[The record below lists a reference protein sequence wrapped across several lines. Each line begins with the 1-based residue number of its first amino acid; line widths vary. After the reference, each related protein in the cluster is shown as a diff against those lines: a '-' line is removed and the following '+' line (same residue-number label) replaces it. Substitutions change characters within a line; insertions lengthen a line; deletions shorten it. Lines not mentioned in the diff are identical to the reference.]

1 MNNAY
6 CQSAMGWSDG
16 SSFTGLTTLHTT
28 MKEGGWVGYMES
40 HDEER
45 CAYKQIEYG
54 NGALKTNLSERL
66 KQLSSNAAFFFTVPG
81 PKMLWQFGEMGYD
94 ISIDENGRTG
104 KKPVLWEYQTERKS
118 LVDIYTKL
126 ITLRTTHSD
135 LFNASS
141 QFTWKVSYNDWD
153 NGRTL
158 TLKAVNGKQLHV
170 YANFTNA
177 SIDYTI
183 PEGTWYLYLENGNP
197 VEGEKKIS
205 VPAHEFRLYTNFA
218 E

>member
-1 MNNAY
+1 
-6 CQSAMGWSDG
+6 
-16 SSFTGLTTLHTT
+16 
-28 MKEGGWVGYMES
+28 
-40 HDEER
+40 
-45 CAYKQIEYG
+45 
-54 NGALKTNLSERL
+54 
-66 KQLSSNAAFFFTVPG
+66 
-81 PKMLWQFGEMGYD
+81 MGYD

-197 VEGEKKIS
+197 VEGEKDQCS
-205 VPAHEFRLYTNFA
+205 CTRVPLIHQLCRITSGCFEQKGRFN
-218 E
+218 

>member
-1 MNNAY
+1 M
-6 CQSAMGWSDG
+6 
-16 SSFTGLTTLHTT
+16 
-28 MKEGGWVGYMES
+28 
-40 HDEER
+40 
-45 CAYKQIEYG
+45 
-54 NGALKTNLSERL
+54 SERL

>member
-1 MNNAY
+1 MDVPERN
-6 CQSAMGWSDG
+6 QS
-16 SSFTGLTTLHTT
+16 F
-28 MKEGGWVGYMES
+28 
-40 HDEER
+40 
-45 CAYKQIEYG
+45 G
-54 NGALKTNLSERL
+54 N
-66 KQLSSNAAFFFTVPG
+66 
-81 PKMLWQFGEMGYD
+81 
-94 ISIDENGRTG
+94 I
-104 KKPVLWEYQTERKS
+104 
-118 LVDIYTKL
+118 

>member
-1 MNNAY
+1 M
-6 CQSAMGWSDG
+6 
-16 SSFTGLTTLHTT
+16 T
-28 MKEGGWVGYMES
+28 
-40 HDEER
+40 EER

>member
-1 MNNAY
+1 MDVPERN
-6 CQSAMGWSDG
+6 QS
-16 SSFTGLTTLHTT
+16 F
-28 MKEGGWVGYMES
+28 
-40 HDEER
+40 
-45 CAYKQIEYG
+45 G
-54 NGALKTNLSERL
+54 NIRQS
-66 KQLSSNAAFFFTVPG
+66 V
-81 PKMLWQFGEMGYD
+81 
-94 ISIDENGRTG
+94 
-104 KKPVLWEYQTERKS
+104 KS

-197 VEGEKKIS
+197 VEGEKRS
-205 VPAHEFRLYTNFA
+205 VFLHTSSAYTPTLPNNERVF
-218 E
+218 

>member
-1 MNNAY
+1 
-6 CQSAMGWSDG
+6 
-16 SSFTGLTTLHTT
+16 
-28 MKEGGWVGYMES
+28 
-40 HDEER
+40 
-45 CAYKQIEYG
+45 
-54 NGALKTNLSERL
+54 
-66 KQLSSNAAFFFTVPG
+66 
-81 PKMLWQFGEMGYD
+81 MLWQFGEMGYD

-158 TLKAVNGKQLHV
+158 TLKAVNG
-170 YANFTNA
+170 NFMCMRISPMHL
-177 SIDYTI
+177 SIILFLKVHGIYIWKMGI
-183 PEGTWYLYLENGNP
+183 PWR
-197 VEGEKKIS
+197 EKKRS
-205 VPAHEFRLYTNFA
+205 VFLHTSSAYTPTLPNNERVF
-218 E
+218 